1 MHRKRGIMLDTIF
14 ETDLDQTINLS
25 LDTMLLSVI
34 AALILGLIIS
44 FIYIYS
50 DKEKKYSTSF
60 AISLVILPAVVAVVI
75 MLVGSNIARAF
86 SMAGA
91 FALVRFRS
99 IPGDSKDISTVF
111 YAMAVGL
118 AAGLGF
124 VGYAAI
130 ITLIIGAVYFVLV
143 RAGYGKR
150 RNGYKTLKIM
160 VPENMS
166 FSRAFDDLFEKYADD
181 VKLIKVRTTNMG
193 SLFEL
198 TYDISVKKDTD
209 EKEFID
215 ELRCRNGNLNILL
228 GIDELTKE
236 LL

>member
-1 MHRKRGIMLDTIF
+1 MITV
-14 ETDLDQTINLS
+14 S
-25 LDTMLLSVI
+25 
-34 AALILGLIIS
+34 
-44 FIYIYS
+44 
-50 DKEKKYSTSF
+50 
-60 AISLVILPAVVAVVI
+60 ILPAIVSLI
-75 MLVGSNIARAF
+75 IILVGSSIARAL
-86 SMAGA
+86 SLAGA

-166 FSRAFDDLFEKYADD
+166 FKGAFDDLFEKYADD
-181 VKLIKVRTTNMG
+181 VKVIG
-193 SLFEL
+193 C
-198 TYDISVKKDTD
+198 DIDQYNEGVFGKENIVAVFQPHRYTRLQGLWD
-209 EKEFID
+209 EFKGAFLDATRPIVPVPQ
-215 ELRCRNGNLNILL
+215 
-228 GIDELTKE
+228 
-236 LL
+236 